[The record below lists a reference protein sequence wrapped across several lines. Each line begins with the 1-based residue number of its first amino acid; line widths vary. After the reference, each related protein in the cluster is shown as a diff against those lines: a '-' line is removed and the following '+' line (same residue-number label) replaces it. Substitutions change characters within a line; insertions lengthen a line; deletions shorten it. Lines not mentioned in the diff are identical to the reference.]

1 MKIDIIENKKYR
13 LFKYN
18 LLKLQIYSKKNSS
31 YEFTNNLLESL
42 ETHLKQLLKIIY
54 EYHINHC
61 RILFIGF
68 PLISKLNQ
76 IKLVGRTN
84 HSFISE
90 KSWVSGIFR
99 NRFSILRYLKAD
111 QSYSFSRNINP
122 LLSLKAKPHLVVIFD
137 PNLETSIINEF
148 YEAKIPILSFG
159 CCSPLDSKI
168 TYKILGN
175 FDFLKTNLQTIYFFL
190 LYSLLK
196 QKPIS
201 KRKLIDKLSIL
212 RNVSSTN
219 QRFSK

>member
-18 LLKLQIYSKKNSS
+18 LLKLQIYSKENFS

-42 ETHLKQLLKIIY
+42 ETHLKQLLKIIH

-68 PLISKLNQ
+68 PLISKINQ
-76 IKLVGRTN
+76 AKLVSRTN
-84 HSFISE
+84 HSFIAE
-90 KSWVSGIFR
+90 KSWISGIFR
-99 NRFSILRYLKAD
+99 NRFSILRYLKTD
-111 QSYSFSRNINP
+111 QVDNLPKNINS
-122 LLSLKAKPHLVVIFD
+122 LLSLKMKPHLVVIFD
-137 PNLETSIINEF
+137 HNLETSVINEF

-159 CCSPLDSKI
+159 CSSILDSKI

-175 FDFLKTNLQTIYFFL
+175 FDFLKTNLQIIYFFL

-201 KRKLIDKLSIL
+201 KRRIIDKLSVL
-212 RNVSSTN
+212 RNTSNTN
-219 QRFSK
+219 KVFSK

>member
-18 LLKLQIYSKKNSS
+18 LLKLQIYSKQNKKNLS
-31 YEFTNNLLESL
+31 YEFTNNLLEFL
-42 ETHLKQLLKIIY
+42 EIHLKQLLKIIH

-61 RILFIGF
+61 RILFVGF
-68 PLISKLNQ
+68 PLIAKINQ
-76 IKLVGRTN
+76 TKLVDQTN

-99 NRFSILRYLKAD
+99 NRFSILRYLK
-111 QSYSFSRNINP
+111 FSQPNNFSKNTNP
-122 LLSLKAKPHLVVIFD
+122 LLALKSKPHLVVIFD
-137 PNLETSIINEF
+137 HNLEASVIDEF
-148 YEAKIPILSFG
+148 YKAKIPILSFG
-159 CCSPLDSKI
+159 CSSVMDSKI

-201 KRKLIDKLSIL
+201 KKKILYRLSVL
-212 RNVSSTN
+212 RNVSKTI
-219 QRFSK
+219 